1 MNLAVTG
8 KKNTIKGDVGQ
19 IVNGNS
25 TQGPTMSN
33 VMNVTINDKDVQYL
47 TTFQRERITKQVK
60 EYAALSGLETLE
72 IYKDLLIIGGAKKMN
87 LFPMDKYKEAS
98 DWLDRMIASAQNEI
112 DRKTKPSIK
121 VQAATSAA
129 CSKCKE
135 LSTTLTHSRTKTNI
149 LLALLAASLVMQ
161 AWMYLTSDKAIAGT
175 DAVSID
181 KKCHNDGKVYSIGS
195 TVRMIDGSVKQ
206 CIGSASSDSMWET
219 PIKAK
224 R

>member
-1 MNLAVTG
+1 MTE

-33 VMNVTINDKDVQYL
+33 VMNVTINDKDIQYL
-47 TTFQRERITKQVK
+47 TTFQREKITKQVK

-112 DRKTKPSIK
+112 DRKTKPPVK
-121 VQAATSAA
+121 VQAATPAA
-129 CSKCKE
+129 CTRCKD
-135 LSTTLTHSRTKTNI
+135 LSTTLTHSRAKINI

-161 AWMYLTSDKAIAGT
+161 AWMYLTSDKALAGT
-175 DAVSID
+175 EAVSID

-206 CIGSASSDSMWET
+206 CIGSASSDSMWDV
-219 PIKAK
+219 PVKVK

>member
-1 MNLAVTG
+1 MTEKN
-8 KKNTIKGDVGQ
+8 NTIKGDVGQ

-33 VMNVTINDKDVQYL
+33 VMNVTINDKEVQYL
-47 TTFQRERITKQVK
+47 TTFQREKITKQVK
-60 EYAALSGLETLE
+60 EYAALSGLEGLE

-98 DWLDRMIASAQNEI
+98 EWLDRMIASAQSEI
-112 DRKTKPSIK
+112 ERKSKPPVK
-121 VQAATSAA
+121 MQATTSAT
-129 CSKCKE
+129 CTRCKD
-135 LSTTLTHSRTKTNI
+135 LSMTLTHSRTKTNI
-149 LLALLAASLVMQ
+149 LLALLAASLAMQ
-161 AWMYLTSDKAIAGT
+161 AWMYLTNDKALGGT

-195 TVRMIDGSVKQ
+195 TVRMIDGSYKQ
-206 CIGSASSDSMWET
+206 CVGSISSDSAWET
-219 PIKAK
+219 PVKAK